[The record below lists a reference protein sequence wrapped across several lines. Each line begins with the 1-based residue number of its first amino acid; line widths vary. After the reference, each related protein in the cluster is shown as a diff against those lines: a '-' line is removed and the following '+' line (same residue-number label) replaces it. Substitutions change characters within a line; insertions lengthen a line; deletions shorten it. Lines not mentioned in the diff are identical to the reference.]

1 MPEWNKEIIPGIRKL
16 ELKPKELRKKT
27 RKEQDEIL
35 EKLKEELMH
44 ERGVAAMG
52 GALMSPGHIRAI
64 RRSIAR
70 LITII
75 LENERAEAKKAA
87 EKPKLK
93 PKLVKKADKGKPVKK
108 VAKKG
113 GKKKAKAPRKKKV

>member
-1 MPEWNKEIIPGIRKL
+1 MPEWNKEIIPGIRKQD
-16 ELKPKELRKKT
+16 LKPKELRKRT

-35 EKLKEELMH
+35 LKLKEELMH
-44 ERGVAAMG
+44 ERGVASMG
-52 GALMSPGHIRAI
+52 GAPMSPGQIRAV

-75 LENERAEAKKAA
+75 LEDERAEAKKAT
-87 EKPKLK
+87 EKPK
-93 PKLVKKADKGKPVKK
+93 PKVKKAPKIEPVKK

>member
-1 MPEWNKEIIPGIRKL
+1 MAEWNKEIIPGVRKL
-16 ELKPKELRKKT
+16 ELKPKELRKRT

-35 EKLKEELMH
+35 LKLKEELMH

-52 GALMSPGHIRAI
+52 GAPMSPGHIRAI

-75 LENERAEAKKAA
+75 LETERAEAKMAA
-87 EKPKLK
+87 QKPK
-93 PKLVKKADKGKPVKK
+93 PKKVKKAEKVEPVKK

-113 GKKKAKAPRKKKV
+113 GKKKAKAPRKKKL